1 MSEVQWRSSGLSVT
15 EAKDIKQ
22 SALTLDAD
30 VVIVG
35 AGAGGAVAG
44 YELARRGK
52 KVVILEAGPY
62 VPSKDFTERFPESL
76 ETLYQD
82 HGGQT
87 NKSGDLLVLQGACV
101 GGSTVVNG
109 CVCFRTPDFILQD
122 WQRDFG
128 LSDLTAEE
136 LAPYFDR
143 VEKNLSIEENKE
155 HEIARHG
162 QLIRAGANKL
172 GWSVKPFKRNIREC
186 ALTGH
191 CLSGCKTERKQSMLV
206 SYLPWAT
213 AHGARI
219 YADTRVTE
227 VLADGGRARGV
238 RAEVTGHDGAK
249 VADMTV
255 NAERVILAAGA
266 VQTPLLLLKGG
277 LANRS
282 GQVGKNF
289 ACHPSLYV
297 SARYPKPVHAWRGA
311 MLGVY
316 VDEFLHPDKGGF
328 VLEDGGAGLA
338 ELSMTAEPG
347 TGEPFMQF
355 MKDAKYLGGLVT
367 LIHDHNVGT
376 IRWEDGRKVIDYQ
389 LANSDFP
396 SMKRALKAAARL
408 HLASGA
414 EEVYVPSSD
423 KRVIR
428 SEADIDGAIEGL
440 DNQPQ
445 HLRMV
450 SYHPQGSCRMG
461 ADPDT
466 SVVNSDGET
475 HDVKGLYVAD
485 ASLLPTSIIVNPQVT
500 VYALATRIAERM
512 A

>member
-35 AGAGGAVAG
+35 SGAGGAVAG

-249 VADMTV
+249 VA
-255 NAERVILAAGA
+255 
-266 VQTPLLLLKGG
+266 
-277 LANRS
+277 
-282 GQVGKNF
+282 
-289 ACHPSLYV
+289 
-297 SARYPKPVHAWRGA
+297 
-311 MLGVY
+311 
-316 VDEFLHPDKGGF
+316 
-328 VLEDGGAGLA
+328 
-338 ELSMTAEPG
+338 
-347 TGEPFMQF
+347 
-355 MKDAKYLGGLVT
+355 
-367 LIHDHNVGT
+367 
-376 IRWEDGRKVIDYQ
+376 
-389 LANSDFP
+389 
-396 SMKRALKAAARL
+396 
-408 HLASGA
+408 
-414 EEVYVPSSD
+414 
-423 KRVIR
+423 
-428 SEADIDGAIEGL
+428 
-440 DNQPQ
+440 
-445 HLRMV
+445 
-450 SYHPQGSCRMG
+450 
-461 ADPDT
+461 
-466 SVVNSDGET
+466 
-475 HDVKGLYVAD
+475 
-485 ASLLPTSIIVNPQVT
+485 
-500 VYALATRIAERM
+500 
-512 A
+512 